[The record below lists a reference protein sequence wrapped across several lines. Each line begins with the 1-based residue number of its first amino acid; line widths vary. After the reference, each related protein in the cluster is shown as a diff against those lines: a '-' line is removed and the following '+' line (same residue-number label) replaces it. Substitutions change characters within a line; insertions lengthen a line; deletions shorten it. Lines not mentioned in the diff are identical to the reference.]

1 MNNVKS
7 NQIVGKIPAEVLEII
22 AILEK
27 SNFEAY
33 IVGGCV
39 RDLILGREPKDW
51 DLTTNA
57 RPEQIQELFTDHV
70 YENNFGTV
78 GIKTR
83 SENPNLKI
91 VEITPY
97 RLESDYRDNRHPEKI
112 NFSDKIEDDL
122 QRRDFTINA
131 MSFNPNKGQ
140 LIDLYKGQDDLER
153 GIIRT
158 VGNAEERFG
167 EDALRMFRA
176 IRFAAELGFTINSE
190 TFTAITTKKELLK
203 NVSRERIRD
212 EFNKIIMSDNPMIG
226 LAMVE
231 KLDIIDYISPVFKTM
246 VNVQQ
251 NKKAH
256 KYDVWEHSLRAMQ
269 HAADNKYGLE
279 IRLAA
284 LFHDIGKPPS
294 KREAEGKTTFFG
306 HEVVSSR
313 VTHETLRSLNYS
325 KEIIDKTT
333 KLVRWH
339 MFFSD
344 TNEISLSAVRR
355 LITKVG
361 KENIWDLI
369 NLRKCDRI
377 GTGRPKEEP
386 YRFRKYQ
393 SMIDEVMRDP
403 ISVDMLKIDGNDLIN
418 KIGINPGPKIGQI
431 LVLLL
436 EDVLDNPELNDL
448 DLLLNK
454 ASDLN
459 KLDDSTLKNMSLKA
473 RDIKD
478 ISEQKEL
485 TELRNKRHVK

>member
-7 NQIVGKIPAEVLEII
+7 NQIVAKIPAELLEII